1 MADKPDKKPA
11 QPAQPAVRLHKLMAE
26 GKKPDTG
33 GSYAKGPKTPA

>member
-11 QPAQPAVRLHKLMAE
+11 QPAQPAIKLHKQMAM
-26 GKKPDTG
+26 GLKPDNG